1 MADITLSKAVRSNLL
16 SLQNTAT
23 LMGKTQ
29 ERLSTGNKV
38 NSALD
43 NPTNFF
49 TASAL
54 NSRASDLSQ
63 LMDSVGNAVQ
73 TIAAADK
80 GIKAITKLVESAQS
94 VARQALQS
102 AATVPD
108 PASAGTPAV
117 PAVPEIP
124 AVPAVLTASSAFAP
138 TATTTGGSPAVAG
151 ELSGTYAAPSGADL
165 DITINGETVT
175 IADGA
180 DGDAAA
186 LAINNAGIDGVTAS
200 FDTGVLTITN
210 ADGELTIADATAIG
224 IADDSDGADEVPA
237 GPAAADVYTING
249 TNISVA
255 AGTSLADT
263 ITALNQQT
271 ATTGVVAS
279 EGTGANAG
287 RLVLTSNTSNIAITT
302 AEGGFAGTETAN
314 FTPAVPD
321 VPDVPEVPAGGG
333 TIPNPKRNELIA
345 QYNELL
351 TQIDQLA
358 KDSGFNGVN
367 LIDGDSLEVIFNED
381 GQSKLNVEG
390 KSLGRTGLELEE
402 LVDGAW
408 NTNAGI
414 NSTLDDLKASI
425 DTLRTE
431 ASKFGSNLQIV
442 ENRQNF
448 TKDMINVL
456 QTGAANLTLAD
467 TNEEA
472 ANLLALQTRQSLS
485 STSLSM
491 ASQADQSVLQLLR

>member
-1 MADITLSKAVRSNLL
+1 MSDITLSKSVRSNLL
-16 SLQNTAT
+16 SLQNTAS

-49 TASAL
+49 TAAAL
-54 NSRASDLSQ
+54 NSRSSDLNQ

-102 AATVPD
+102 AATIPD
-108 PASAGTPAV
+108 PLSAAV
-117 PAVPEIP
+117 PASN
-124 AVPAVLTASSAFAP
+124 AVVTAATAFVATAATSGGTAATSGSVSA
-138 TATTTGGSPAVAG
+138 
-151 ELSGTYAAPSGADL
+151 TYTAPSGAAATL
-165 DITINGETVT
+165 TINGEDVT

-186 LAINNAGIDGVTAS
+186 QAINDAATAAGATFSAS
-200 FDTGVLTITN
+200 FSGGQLTISN
-210 ADGELTIADATAIG
+210 
-224 IADDSDGADEVPA
+224 S
-237 GPAAADVYTING
+237 AADVSIESTAVGFTTGTTSTDYDAGSAGTANPADVYNING
-249 TNISVA
+249 TNINVA
-255 AGTSLADT
+255 AGATLAAT
-263 ITALNQQT
+263 VTALNTQS
-271 ATTGVVAS
+271 ATTGVTAS
-279 EGTGANAG
+279 QGTGADAG
-287 RLVLTSNTSNIAITT
+287 KLVLTSTSRDVAVTS
-302 AEGGFAGTETAN
+302 AKGGFAGTETAT
-314 FTPAVPD
+314 FTPATA
-321 VPDVPEVPAGGG
+321 AGAG
-333 TIPNPKRNELIA
+333 TVANPKRNELIS

-351 TQIDQLA
+351 NQIDQLA

-367 LIDGDSLEVIFNED
+367 LLDGDNLDVIFNED
-381 GQSKLNVEG
+381 GQSKLNVAG
-390 KSLGRTGLELEE
+390 KSLARAGLGLDA
-402 LVDGAW
+402 LADDSW
-408 NTNAGI
+408 NSNAGI
-414 NSTLDDLKASI
+414 NGTLDKLKAGI

-442 ENRQNF
+442 ENRQDF
-448 TKDMINVL
+448 TKNMINVL

-485 STSLSM
+485 TTSLSM
-491 ASQADQSVLQLLR
+491 ASQADQNVLQLLR